1 MQSSLFD
8 RKSLKIEPLAKRKH
22 DLDVAT
28 VRPLISAPQTKQDER
43 ICDVA
48 RAIIAAKE
56 NRSAVILMIG
66 AHVLREGVQNYLIDL
81 MEHNYISCVAA
92 NGAVMIH
99 DFEFALIGATTE
111 SVSHYIREGQ
121 FGLWRETAR
130 LNDIINQAYDENK
143 TIGMGHAVGAFLE
156 NSDFPY
162 KSVSLLAAGYR
173 FGVPVTIHV
182 GIGYDIIHEH
192 LNCDG
197 AATGALSYND
207 FLRFASDVGN
217 LENGVVMNFGSAVMA
232 PEVFL
237 KALSMARNVA
247 HGQGKTISHFTSL
260 VCDLVELPDDV
271 SDEPSKYNSQYYFRP
286 WKTML
291 VRTVA
296 DGGRSFYIRGRHK
309 NTIPA
314 LWTAINRLEKETGK
328 GSPHKPRS

>member
-1 MQSSLFD
+1 MQSFLFD
-8 RKSLKIEPLAKRKH
+8 RKSLKIEPLTKRKN
-22 DLDVAT
+22 DLDVAA
-28 VRPLISAPQTKQDER
+28 VHPLISDLQTKQNER
-43 ICDVA
+43 ICEVA
-48 RAIIAAKE
+48 RTIITSKE
-56 NRSAVILMIG
+56 NHNAVILMMG
-66 AHVLREGVQNYLIDL
+66 AHVLREGVQNYLINL
-81 MEHNYISCVAA
+81 MERGYISCIAA

-130 LNDIINQAYDENK
+130 LNDIINQAYNENK
-143 TIGMGHAVGAFLE
+143 TIGMGHAVGAFIE
-156 NSDFPY
+156 NSDFPF

-173 FGVPVTIHV
+173 FGVPITIHV

-192 LNCDG
+192 PNCDG

-207 FLRFASDVGN
+207 FLMFASAVKN

-237 KALSMARNVA
+237 KALSMARNIA
-247 HGQGKTISHFTSL
+247 HKQGKTINYFTSL

-271 SDEPSKYNSQYYFRP
+271 SDEPLKYNSQYYFRP

-296 DGGRSFYIRGRHK
+296 DGGRGFFIRDRHI

-314 LWTAINRLEKETGK
+314 LWTAINRLEKGTGK
-328 GSPHKPRS
+328 SSQHKSRS